1 MFALGGIEVDVLPRG
16 HWDPTYIGKFWTSQ
30 QTVVEDVQQLQAQKS
45 IKEVIYSKAT
55 LDEQVEN
62 QSYLDS
68 K

>member
-16 HWDPTYIGKFWTSQ
+16 RWDPTYIGKFWTSQ

-45 IKEVIYSKAT
+45 IKQAIYSKAT

-62 QSYLDS
+62 QSHLDS